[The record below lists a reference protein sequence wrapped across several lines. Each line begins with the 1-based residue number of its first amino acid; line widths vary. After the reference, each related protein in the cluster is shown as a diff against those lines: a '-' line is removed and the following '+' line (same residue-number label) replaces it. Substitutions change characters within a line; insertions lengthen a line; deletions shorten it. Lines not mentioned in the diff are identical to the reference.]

1 MSQGSKEITAV
12 SLCLINWLKII
23 VLLTPHWAKWQIKPE
38 LFLAGLCFQQFTW
51 CLVLLPDGKT
61 FFIVAAKQKK
71 THITRKEEKKVP
83 VPFNNHYMGI
93 AERFLWEQKKWEVW
107 KSRRVVS
114 FQSLR
119 INEPTSCSSM
129 LGFHTAMKS
138 SFLSSTKDV
147 AHLFG
152 MTAFL
157 FFFFRIASDFS
168 LCDFVVSK
176 SVPGLLDRGYELMSR
191 GSDSVTFVISSALRS
206 CFIHHW
212 CNR

>member
-51 CLVLLPDGKT
+51 CLVLLPDEKT

-114 FQSLR
+114 FQSPR

-152 MTAFL
+152 MAAFL
-157 FFFFRIASDFS
+157 FFFQDCIRF
-168 LCDFVVSK
+168 L
-176 SVPGLLDRGYELMSR
+176 SVRFCCLE
-191 GSDSVTFVISSALRS
+191 V
-206 CFIHHW
+206 C
-212 CNR
+212 

>member
-114 FQSLR
+114 FQSPR

-157 FFFFRIASDFS
+157 FFFSGLHQIS
-168 LCDFVVSK
+168 LCAILLSR
-176 SVPGLLDRGYELMSR
+176 SLLDRGYELMSR
-191 GSDSVTFVISSALRS
+191 GSDSVTFVISSAFRS

>member
-51 CLVLLPDGKT
+51 CLVLLPDGKI

-71 THITRKEEKKVP
+71 KHITRKEEKKVP

-114 FQSLR
+114 FQSPR

-157 FFFFRIASDFS
+157 FFFQDCIRFLSVRFCCLEVCPRFVRPRIWAHEPWVRQ
-168 LCDFVVSK
+168 CDVR
-176 SVPGLLDRGYELMSR
+176 D
-191 GSDSVTFVISSALRS
+191 ILRS
-206 CFIHHW
+206 PELFYTSLM
-212 CNR
+212 